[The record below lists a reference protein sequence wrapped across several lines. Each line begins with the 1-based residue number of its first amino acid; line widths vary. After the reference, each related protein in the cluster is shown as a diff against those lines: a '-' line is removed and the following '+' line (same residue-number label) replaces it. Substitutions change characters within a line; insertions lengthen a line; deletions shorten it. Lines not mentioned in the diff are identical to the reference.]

1 MRPLL
6 LACLALTACDAY
18 DTDLGPTPFLCGEMG
33 ECPTGYSCQDDPAT
47 GKKVCVSD
55 NDSLSSN
62 FSCADDS
69 DTEPNETLD
78 QATVTPLD
86 GMKTYSL
93 ENRAICPARDVDN
106 YAIMIATANEG
117 IDATLT
123 FEAGG
128 APLRAAIRNTGG
140 VPIMNLTGVS
150 GQPTMLHAAVQNL
163 PVDKYFFTVSSQLG
177 GSISVNNY
185 KFTLTVT
192 AP

>member
-1 MRPLL
+1 
-6 LACLALTACDAY
+6 
-18 DTDLGPTPFLCGEMG
+18 
-33 ECPTGYSCQDDPAT
+33 
-47 GKKVCVSD
+47 
-55 NDSLSSN
+55 
-62 FSCADDS
+62 
-69 DTEPNETLD
+69 
-78 QATVTPLD
+78 
-86 GMKTYSL
+86 MKTYSL

-106 YAIMIATANEG
+106 YAITIATANEG

-140 VPIMNLTGVS
+140 VPIMNLTGVA

-163 PVDKYFFTVSSQLG
+163 PVDTYYFTVSSQLG
-177 GSISVNNY
+177 GAISVNNY